1 MNIKKAGAIIT
12 NRNHPDQVLLLY
24 RKKQDDWSFPKGK
37 IEAGENAFDAMRREI
52 FEETGLKVEN
62 IQRLPDLHYEDNER
76 CSVTLTMFI
85 VRSVDDSTLHTEF
98 EGDMLEWK
106 NLQNVTQHLTYE
118 NLRSYFFDVLP
129 QIKKWI
135 DQQSLK

>member
-12 NRNHPDQVLLLY
+12 NKDHPDQVLLLY
-24 RKKQDDWSFPKGK
+24 RKKQGDWSFPKGK
-37 IEAGENAFDAMRREI
+37 IEAGESAFDAMRREI
-52 FEETGLKVEN
+52 FEETGLMVKD
-62 IQRLPDLHYEDNER
+62 IQELPELHYEDNNR
-76 CSVTLTMFI
+76 HSVVLIMFI
-85 VRSVDDSTLHTEF
+85 ARSIDGGIPRTEF
-98 EGDMLEWK
+98 EGDMLVWE
-106 NLQNVTQHLTYE
+106 NLQNVAQRLTYK